1 MRIDPYIEKLL
12 FEYNCVVVPGFGAF
26 LAQRTP
32 AQIDSVTNTFLP
44 PTKVVSFNAQLHRND
59 GLLVSQISKERKLGY
74 EEVLQEVEGVSRE
87 WNQRLGQ
94 GEHIEVFGIGRLWH
108 NKEKKIQ
115 FQPEGKTNF
124 LTSSFGLAP
133 FVASPI
139 QREVLKEEVEELEE
153 RIPFIITPEKREESP
168 FRPWLKYA
176 AILLLACSLG
186 ITSYTAYGDFQQSS
200 LAVRQDAQ
208 KQVSRLIQEATFFE
222 AAPLELPPINIEIS
236 KRKLGKHHVIA
247 GAFRE
252 MANAEKRV
260 DQLKEKGF
268 NAFYLGENAYGLHQ
282 VAYGSFED
290 PKEALA
296 FLRVVKSTEST
307 DAWLLSEK

>member
-1 MRIDPYIEKLL
+1 M
-12 FEYNCVVVPGFGAF
+12 
-26 LAQRTP
+26 
-32 AQIDSVTNTFLP
+32 
-44 PTKVVSFNAQLHRND
+44 
-59 GLLVSQISKERKLGY
+59 
-74 EEVLQEVEGVSRE
+74 
-87 WNQRLGQ
+87 
-94 GEHIEVFGIGRLWH
+94 
-108 NKEKKIQ
+108 
-115 FQPEGKTNF
+115 
-124 LTSSFGLAP
+124 
-133 FVASPI
+133 
-139 QREVLKEEVEELEE
+139 
-153 RIPFIITPEKREESP
+153 
-168 FRPWLKYA
+168 KYA